1 MAPDDCP
8 ECQLLWDEYRE
19 CVSQI
24 HRLREAMEIA
34 LHSYDHKRA
43 ETLQAELTSLEQ
55 KSVAA
60 RHALTEHQRSFHP
73 RHA

>member
-1 MAPDDCP
+1 MATDDCP
-8 ECQLLWDEYRE
+8 ECQSLWDEYRE

-24 HRLREAMEIA
+24 HSLREATEIA
-34 LHSYDHKRA
+34 LHSYDQKRA
-43 ETLQAELTSLEQ
+43 ETLQGELRSLEQ

-60 RHALTEHQRSFHP
+60 RHALTEHQRGFHP